1 MSDLDNHMVLPQPA
15 TTIPELR
22 LKLETLNSR
31 AKTLADAIQSAE
43 GIEAMVDR
51 VNLTY
56 TVVSGYIVQLCAALT
71 DTERRIDETTAEMTR
86 LLAKNGLYP
95 E

>member
-1 MSDLDNHMVLPQPA
+1 MTELENHMVSGLPA
-15 TTIPELR
+15 GTIPELR

-56 TVVSGYIVQLCAALT
+56 TVVSGYIVELCAALT
-71 DTERRIDETTAEMTR
+71 KTETRIAEITFEMNRRLAE
-86 LLAKNGLYP
+86 NGLYP